1 MLAGMKCVAIIPARY
16 ASTRLP
22 GKAIRPEIKA
32 ATGRFLIELVH
43 ERARRA
49 RTISEV
55 IVATDDQRIADV
67 VRGFGGRAELTSE
80 KHQSGTDRIAEVARK
95 LSCDIVLNLQGD
107 EPDVHPDVLDQTV
120 ELLAS
125 DPLASMSTMA
135 NPIESETELQSPNAV
150 KVIVD
155 RSGYALYFSRFTIP
169 YVRDKAGR
177 PSLADFPFLKHIGIY
192 GYRRDFLLHY
202 ASLPPSSLEKAE
214 RLEQLRA
221 LENGYR
227 IKVGVTPH
235 RSIGIDTFED
245 MNLFIEQC
253 RKNARCGR

>member
-55 IVATDDQRIADV
+55 IVATDDRRILDV
-67 VRGFGGRAELTSE
+67 VRGFGGRAEMTSE
-80 KHQSGTDRIAEVARK
+80 KHPSGTDRIAEVAAR
-95 LSCDIVLNLQGD
+95 LSCDVVVNLQGD
-107 EPDVHPDVLDQTV
+107 EPEIHPDVLDQTV
-120 ELLAS
+120 ELLGS
-125 DPLASMSTMA
+125 DPQASMSTVA
-135 NPIESETELQSPNAV
+135 NPIESEAELESPNAV
-150 KVIVD
+150 KVVVD
-155 RSGYALYFSRFTIP
+155 RSGYALYFSRYTIP
-169 YVRDKAGR
+169 YVRDKAGK
-177 PSLADFPFLKHIGIY
+177 PSVGDFQFLKHLGIY
-192 GYRRDFLLHY
+192 GYRREFLLHY
-202 ASLPPSSLEKAE
+202 AALPPSSLEKVE

-235 RSIGIDTFED
+235 RSIGIDTPED
-245 MNLFIEQC
+245 MNLFIEQY
-253 RKNARCGR
+253 RKKAGT